1 MGAGSGLGRGKFS
14 GKKCRLVSMFA
25 LTSAFFLVEIVTG
38 YITNSMALVA
48 DSFHMLSDIA
58 ALVIA
63 FLSVRMAPKSWSK
76 NTFGWARAEVL
87 GALVNAVFL
96 VALCFS
102 ITVESLKRFYEPEDI
117 HNPQMILYVGAMG
130 LAVNLIGLCL
140 FHEHGSSHG
149 HSHGLSRST
158 HSHLTDLADKDE
170 KEEISEILYPRAE
183 PKSHGHS
190 HSASNMNM
198 RGVFL
203 HVAADALGSVVVIIS
218 ALIMWLTDWEYK
230 LYVDPGLSL
239 LLVILILRSVWPL
252 LIDSALILL
261 QTVPTHIQVDNLQR
275 KLMEQVEGILAVH
288 EFHVW
293 QLTGDRII
301 ASAHIRCLNLVQY
314 MTVAEKVKE
323 FFHHEGIHSTTIQ
336 PEFVETTE
344 PNGNII
350 TSEQDCVLS
359 CPKGPITKISGC
371 EASKCCPPPPPPKPT
386 PVPAPV
392 KSSSRQSS
400 PGPGKGRRPSSISIT
415 KETSGMG
422 GFVTSPNRRSAPN
435 LSVND
440 PSPETSAVEMTA
452 ELNLSD
458 TVPSSNNSSFRQ
470 DTGGV
475 PHLLASRPSPG
486 STYCSTPSTT
496 PSKPIQSSSRQYTP
510 SSASARRYSP
520 ASSQRRRSGESER
533 RSSRGETEMRSR
545 SSRASE
551 SSSGSQRTS
560 RVGDPVPMLGGV
572 SRSNSDEPEMDS
584 GENTP
589 MVSTT
594 RTVRLISKQS
604 NV

>member
-1 MGAGSGLGRGKFS
+1 
-14 GKKCRLVSMFA
+14 
-25 LTSAFFLVEIVTG
+25 
-38 YITNSMALVA
+38 
-48 DSFHMLSDIA
+48 
-58 ALVIA
+58 
-63 FLSVRMAPKSWSK
+63 
-76 NTFGWARAEVL
+76 
-87 GALVNAVFL
+87 
-96 VALCFS
+96 
-102 ITVESLKRFYEPEDI
+102 
-117 HNPQMILYVGAMG
+117 
-130 LAVNLIGLCL
+130 
-140 FHEHGSSHG
+140 
-149 HSHGLSRST
+149 
-158 HSHLTDLADKDE
+158 
-170 KEEISEILYPRAE
+170 
-183 PKSHGHS
+183 
-190 HSASNMNM
+190 
-198 RGVFL
+198 
-203 HVAADALGSVVVIIS
+203 
-218 ALIMWLTDWEYK
+218 
-230 LYVDPGLSL
+230 
-239 LLVILILRSVWPL
+239 
-252 LIDSALILL
+252 
-261 QTVPTHIQVDNLQR
+261 
-275 KLMEQVEGILAVH
+275 
-288 EFHVW
+288 
-293 QLTGDRII
+293 
-301 ASAHIRCLNLVQY
+301 
-314 MTVAEKVKE
+314 
-323 FFHHEGIHSTTIQ
+323 
-336 PEFVETTE
+336 
-344 PNGNII
+344 
-350 TSEQDCVLS
+350 
-359 CPKGPITKISGC
+359 
-371 EASKCCPPPPPPKPT
+371 
-386 PVPAPV
+386 
-392 KSSSRQSS
+392 
-400 PGPGKGRRPSSISIT
+400 
-415 KETSGMG
+415 MG